1 MTQLQTF
8 YETIRITSLKTAS
21 NSANRKNIS
30 IFRGK
35 GTTFMLA
42 LSPLKL
48 ILTLTLTLTLFSPAG
63 AEERKV
69 LKPSP
74 KDKCPVCGMFVAKY
88 PDWVAAIRFREG
100 STVFFDGAKDM
111 FKFYFDLKKYNPS
124 KRQTDIET
132 LQVTDYYDLTPVNGF
147 EAFYVLGS
155 DVYGPMGRELIP
167 FAKEEAA
174 KEFLTDH
181 KGKSIIKF
189 KEVTPALIKT
199 LD

>member
-1 MTQLQTF
+1 
-8 YETIRITSLKTAS
+8 
-21 NSANRKNIS
+21 
-30 IFRGK
+30 
-35 GTTFMLA
+35 MLA

>member
-1 MTQLQTF
+1 
-8 YETIRITSLKTAS
+8 
-21 NSANRKNIS
+21 
-30 IFRGK
+30 
-35 GTTFMLA
+35 
-42 LSPLKL
+42 
-48 ILTLTLTLTLFSPAG
+48 
-63 AEERKV
+63 
-69 LKPSP
+69 
-74 KDKCPVCGMFVAKY
+74 
-88 PDWVAAIRFREG
+88 
-100 STVFFDGAKDM
+100 
-111 FKFYFDLKKYNPS
+111 
-124 KRQTDIET
+124 
-132 LQVTDYYDLTPVNGF
+132 LTPVNGF